1 MSSKFLYTAKVT
13 WRQRLS
19 ESAGMGGYPIFRLT
33 IKNAVKQ
40 GCFHIPPSRTA
51 MLNVGCWLDVG
62 YCLSLHGG
70 QHLPK
75 LLAADFQ
82 WLLNSLQLATACGNL
97 ANVLPNAMDSND
109 SNDSNDGFQCI
120 AMDFNGLQWI
130 PCSVKKL
137 QIISSSPSPEVC
149 RSPACSRRQTS
160 KHSPTASSALISVYL
175 KVGYPKI
182 QWLTI

>member
-19 ESAGMGGYPIFRLT
+19 ESAGMGGYPIFRLNL
-33 IKNAVKQ
+33 KNAVKQ

-82 WLLNSLQLATACGNL
+82 WLLNSLQLATTCGNL

-130 PCSVKKL
+130 PCS
-137 QIISSSPSPEVC
+137 
-149 RSPACSRRQTS
+149 
-160 KHSPTASSALISVYL
+160 LISTNHHQELSFTRGLPFTSMQSKANKHTFTYS
-175 KVGYPKI
+175 KFS
-182 QWLTI
+182 TN